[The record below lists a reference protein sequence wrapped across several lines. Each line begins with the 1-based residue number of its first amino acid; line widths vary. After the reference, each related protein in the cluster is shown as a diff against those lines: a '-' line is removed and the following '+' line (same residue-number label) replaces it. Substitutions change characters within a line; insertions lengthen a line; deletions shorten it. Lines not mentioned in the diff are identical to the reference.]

1 METNEIA
8 KGARYQEAEKE
19 LMKLIEEVGGI
30 EEGDLK
36 GLEEKI
42 YDEHHWEGTGVWCGT
57 RGHPGAGGVHRSP
70 VWKGRLSWAE
80 EGNSSSKDP
89 SPIFA
94 TLSSTMVLLLCSQF

>member
-8 KGARYQEAEKE
+8 KGAQYQEAEKE
-19 LMKLIEEVGGI
+19 LLKLLEEVEGI

-70 VWKGRLSWAE
+70 VWNGSLS
-80 EGNSSSKDP
+80 
-89 SPIFA
+89 
-94 TLSSTMVLLLCSQF
+94 